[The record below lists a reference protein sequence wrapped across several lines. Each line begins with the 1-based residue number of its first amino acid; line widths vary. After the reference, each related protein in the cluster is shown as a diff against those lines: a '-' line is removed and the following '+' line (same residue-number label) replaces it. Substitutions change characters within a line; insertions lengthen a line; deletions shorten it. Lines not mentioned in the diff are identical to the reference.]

1 MRDGHVITKT
11 FADALWSW
19 RKVKTQTDT
28 VSSSIDKGLSCVQ
41 RDIHLLSRQKPVIL
55 LKRHFEHCQ
64 QKEFLAENT
73 SLTTKLISQ
82 KLDELEKMVKHGPQK
97 KMDKLQRKNTM
108 LEIDRELQRRNSQ
121 RT

>member
-1 MRDGHVITKT
+1 MVLNR
-11 FADALWSW
+11 
-19 RKVKTQTDT
+19 
-28 VSSSIDKGLSCVQ
+28 
-41 RDIHLLSRQKPVIL
+41 
-55 LKRHFEHCQ
+55 LKWHFEHYQ
-64 QKEFLAENT
+64 QEFLAENT

-121 RT
+121 RTWDFIN

>member
-1 MRDGHVITKT
+1 MSVQKD
-11 FADALWSW
+11 
-19 RKVKTQTDT
+19 TD
-28 VSSSIDKGLSCVQ
+28 C
-41 RDIHLLSRQKPVIL
+41 QKSVMVL
-55 LKRHFEHCQ
+55 NRLKWHFEHYQ
-64 QKEFLAENT
+64 QEFLAENT

-121 RT
+121 RTWDFIN

>member
-1 MRDGHVITKT
+1 MIT
-11 FADALWSW
+11 S
-19 RKVKTQTDT
+19 VKFTCA
-28 VSSSIDKGLSCVQ
+28 SFKN
-41 RDIHLLSRQKPVIL
+41 
-55 LKRHFEHCQ
+55 LKQ
-64 QKEFLAENT
+64 IEFLAENT

-121 RT
+121 RNRVFK

>member
-41 RDIHLLSRQKPVIL
+41 RDIHTEPSKTSNKL
-55 LKRHFEHCQ
+55 LKRHFEHYQ
-64 QKEFLAENT
+64 QRILGRKHVTNDQAN
-73 SLTTKLISQ
+73 LTKA
-82 KLDELEKMVKHGPQK
+82 
-97 KMDKLQRKNTM
+97 
-108 LEIDRELQRRNSQ
+108 RR
-121 RT
+121 T